1 MRIFCTTMRY
11 QEEAMNIIIV
21 GCGKVGYALAEQ
33 LNEEGHEITII
44 DTSNDKLEKSLS
56 ILDVQGVNGNGTSF
70 RTQLEAGIK
79 DSDLLIAVTGQDE
92 VNLLCCLIAKKA
104 GNCNTIARVRNPE
117 YFAEI
122 KYLREELGLSMA
134 INPELACAMGIARLI
149 EVPSALDITSF
160 AKGKINLIKLSVPDD
175 SIIHSMTVFEFAT
188 KIHTHTLICA
198 IEREHEIII
207 PDGNTVLQ
215 KGDNMYVIIPPSDI
229 HTLLSKIGIKAKPIR
244 SVVII
249 GGGTISYYLARH
261 LEANH
266 VQVKIIEINHERCED
281 LSELLPHTLIING
294 DATDR
299 QLLLEEGISEADA
312 FVSLTNMDE
321 ENLVLSLFANKVS
334 NAKIITKVDKVSFE
348 EVVEDLPIGTIVCP
362 KNITAKSILQYVR
375 ALQNSFGSNIETL
388 YRMLD
393 DKVEALEF
401 SIKQESKVTNTPL
414 MELDLKK
421 NLLICAILR
430 NGKVITPSGKDT
442 ILTGDTVIVVTINK
456 GLTDIKDI
464 LA

>member
-1 MRIFCTTMRY
+1 MRI
-11 QEEAMNIIIV
+11 IIA

-33 LNEEGHEITII
+33 LNEEGHDITMI
-44 DTSNDKLEKSLS
+44 DTDGDKLNTVLSL
-56 ILDVQGVNGNGTSF
+56 LDVQGVEGNATTF
-70 RTQLEAGIK
+70 RIQLEAGIK

-104 GNCNTIARVRNPE
+104 GNCHTIARVRNPE
-117 YFAEI
+117 YFSEI
-122 KYLREELGLSMA
+122 KYLRKELGLSLA
-134 INPELACAMGIARLI
+134 INPELACAQNIARLI

-160 AKGKINLIKLSVPDD
+160 AKGKINLIKFFIPNDSV
-175 SIIHSMTVFEFAT
+175 IHSMTVSEFAN
-188 KIHTHTLICA
+188 KIHANTLICA
-198 IEREHEIII
+198 IEREHEVII

-215 KGDNMYVIIPPSDI
+215 QGDNMYVIIPPADI
-229 HTLLSKIGIKAKPIR
+229 HTLLSKIGIKAKPIK
-244 SVVII
+244 SVMII
-249 GGGTISYYLARH
+249 GGGTISYYLAKH
-261 LEANH
+261 LESTR
-266 VQVKIIEINHERCED
+266 VQVKIVEQRIDRCEQ
-281 LSELLPHTLIING
+281 LSDLLPHAMIING

-299 QLLLEEGISEADA
+299 QLLLEEGIDETEA
-312 FVSLTNMDE
+312 FVALTDIDE
-321 ENLVLSLFANKVS
+321 ENLVLALFANKV
-334 NAKIITKVDKVSFE
+334 NQAKIVTKVDKVSFE
-348 EVVEDLPIGTIVCP
+348 EVVDELPIGTIACP
-362 KNITAKSILQYVR
+362 KNITAKSIIQYVR

-401 SIKQESKVTNTPL
+401 SIKQESKVTGTPL

-421 NLLICAILR
+421 NLLVCAIVR

-442 ILTGDTVIVVTINK
+442 ILNGDTVIVVTTNK